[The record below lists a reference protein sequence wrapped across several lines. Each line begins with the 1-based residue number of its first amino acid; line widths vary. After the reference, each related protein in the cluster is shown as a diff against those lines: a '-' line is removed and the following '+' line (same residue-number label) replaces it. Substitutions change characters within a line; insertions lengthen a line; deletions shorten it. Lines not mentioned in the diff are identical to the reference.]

1 MISYPKPV
9 RWWLGA
15 PCALLLAAC
24 QTLPSND
31 GTTLDRVHS
40 TVQQEDERA
49 AREPTPDQPP
59 PEVASALLPPIAINL
74 PEQRGPVLEP
84 RFDVSVKGMPA
95 RDFFM
100 SLVDGTPYNMVVHP
114 SVEGDISLTLKNV
127 TVPQVM
133 DTLRDVYGYEYQH
146 TPAGYQVLPVRLQSR
161 IFPVHYL
168 NVKRSGTSHTRVSSG
183 QLTDMAGRTSNEIVR
198 TGAQATIPRTT
209 REDVLPSSLIAT
221 NSEADFWREL
231 ELALRA
237 VVGEEPG
244 RSVIISPQ
252 TGVVVV
258 RAMPS
263 ELREAEEFLKATQG
277 SLQRQVILEAK
288 IIEVELSDGFQSGIN
303 WAFLNKGGD
312 SGILAGQTG
321 GGDLPDNLNTT
332 RIIDIGNPATGT
344 FNPFDPNVGIAA
356 KPFGGIF
363 SLAAFVRDFAVFIE
377 LLKTQ
382 GNVQVLSSPRIAT
395 VNNQKAVIKVGT
407 DEFFVTDIS
416 STVIAGTVTTTT
428 PDITLTPFF
437 SGIALDVTPQISDT
451 GEVILHI
458 HPSVSEV
465 TDQIKEITVAGEVQS
480 LPLAFSTIRE
490 SDSIVRARSG
500 QIVVIG
506 GLMQDETRKNRAS
519 IPGIGDIPGIGAL
532 FGHRNDSTRKSELV
546 ILLRPIVVE
555 NGREWGD
562 ELRRSE
568 QSLQDMRNSARPGG
582 GSIKSAPASGE
593 RSP

>member
-1 MISYPKPV
+1 MISNPKPV

-15 PCALLLAAC
+15 SCALLLPAC
-24 QTLPSND
+24 QTSPSNE
-31 GTTLDRVHS
+31 GTTLDRIHSSVH
-40 TVQQEDERA
+40 QEAERA
-49 AREPTPDQPP
+49 ARESAPNQPP

-114 SVEGDISLTLKNV
+114 SVEGSISLTLKNV

-146 TPAGYQVLPVRLQSR
+146 TPAGYQVLPMRLQSR
-161 IFPVHYL
+161 IFPVQYL
-168 NVKRSGTSHTRVSSG
+168 NVKRAGISHTRVSSG
-183 QLTDMAGRTSNEIVR
+183 QLTETVGRTKEIAR
-198 TGAQATIPRTT
+198 TNGQIAGSRTT
-209 REDVLPSSLIAT
+209 RDEVLPSSLIET
-221 NSEADFWREL
+221 DSQADFWREL
-231 ELALRA
+231 ELALHA
-237 VVGEEPG
+237 IVGEEPG

-263 ELREAEEFLKATQG
+263 ELREVEEFLKATQG

-288 IIEVELSDGFQSGIN
+288 IIEVELSDAFQSGIN
-303 WAFLNKGGD
+303 WAFLSKGD
-312 SGILAGQTG
+312 NSGILAGQTG
-321 GGDLPDNLNTT
+321 GGDLPADLNTT

-395 VNNQKAVIKVGT
+395 INNQKAVIKVGT

-416 STVIAGTVTTTT
+416 STVIASTVTTTT

-437 SGIALDVTPQISDT
+437 SGIALDVTPQISDN
-451 GEVILHI
+451 GEVTLHI

-465 TDQIKEITVAGEVQS
+465 TDQIKDITVAGQVQS
-480 LPLAFSTIRE
+480 LPLAFSKIRE

-519 IPGIGDIPGIGAL
+519 IPGVGDIPVVGEL
-532 FGHRNDSTRKSELV
+532 FGDRKDSTRKSELV

-555 NGREWGD
+555 NGQEWGD

-568 QSLQDMRNSARPGG
+568 QSLRDMRNSARPGG
-582 GSIKSAPASGE
+582 GSIKSTPASGAP
-593 RSP
+593 SP